1 MQGEQLLL
9 PKEDSKEVFF
19 YKRGDIAVMNTAIPG
34 VPVQAFFITRNDLNG
49 LWGIFIGETK

>member
-1 MQGEQLLL
+1 
-9 PKEDSKEVFF
+9 
-19 YKRGDIAVMNTAIPG
+19 MNPATPG

>member
-9 PKEDSKEVFF
+9 PKEDPKEVFP
-19 YKRGDIAVMNTAIPG
+19 YKRGDIAMWNTAMPG
-34 VPVQAFFITRNDLNG
+34 NHIQAFYITRNDLNG